1 MNTEIQHY
9 MQQLG
14 QTARTASRAM
24 ARADTDMKNTAL
36 RQMAVLIERHQ
47 ITHGGQQVHQVLL
60 LTVIVGNLL
69 EKSLALR
76 ATFTA
81 RSRATFL

>member
-24 ARADTDMKNTAL
+24 ARADTAMKNSAL
-36 RQMAVLIERHQ
+36 RQMAVLIE
-47 ITHGGQQVHQVLL
+47 QQAD
-60 LTVIVGNLL
+60 
-69 EKSLALR
+69 ALQAANGKDLNKR
-76 ATFTA
+76 VPKVWTA
-81 RSRATFL
+81 HSSIASPCPTKLSKP